1 MDLNLAAFLS
11 LELGDLLGTLPL
23 SRMELLHLTSSSVR
37 EATNVGRVLRAVAI
51 SSAGSV
57 DFGQEPA
64 KISFGIPP
72 VDSRLLN
79 PVRVGVS
86 PAE

>member
-1 MDLNLAAFLS
+1 MDLNLAAFLC
-11 LELGDLLGTLPL
+11 LELRDLLGKVALEQDGIAPL
-23 SRMELLHLTSSSVR
+23 DFIERPR
-37 EATNVGRVLRAVAI
+37 TNFGRVLRAVAI